1 MVDAPSLCRIF
12 DDFLVRDFL
21 VIVKKRIA
29 VTSDGGSGEGSE
41 LGRVVCGVSR
51 QPAG

>member
-1 MVDAPSLCRIF
+1 MRLTCVAYLMI
-12 DDFLVRDFL
+12 FLVRDFL